1 MQQPR
6 DASAFRNRERLLG
19 FVCLVFS
26 MLPPAGSGAVQ
37 YRVQGSKPTQP
48 QYLWFNSLFNRYEK
62 YIEFTKIEIGFF
74 NFISVICVK
83 ICISILEFAFT
94 SMKMYS
100 GYIEY

>member
-1 MQQPR
+1 M
-6 DASAFRNRERLLG
+6 
-19 FVCLVFS
+19 
-26 MLPPAGSGAVQ
+26 Q
-37 YRVQGSKPTQP
+37 YRVQRSKPTQSQLSIYGSIP
-48 QYLWFNSLFNRYEK
+48 FLIDMKS
-62 YIEFTKIEIGFF
+62 IEFTKIEIGFF

>member
-26 MLPPAGSGAVQ
+26 TLPQAGSGAVQ
-37 YRVQGSKPTQP
+37 YRVQGSKLNLSIYGSIPF
-48 QYLWFNSLFNRYEK
+48 LIDMRS
-62 YIEFTKIEIGFF
+62 IEFTKIEIGFF

>member
-6 DASAFRNRERLLG
+6 DAFAFRNRERLLG

-26 MLPPAGSGAVQ
+26 TLPQAGSGAVQ
-37 YRVQGSKPTQP
+37 YRGQGSK
-48 QYLWFNSLFNRYEK
+48 LSLSIYGSIPFLIDMRS
-62 YIEFTKIEIGFF
+62 IEFTKIEIGFF